1 MSENKPENAGT
12 PGSPSSPAPS
22 GANAGVPSS
31 AAPGVPTPGTTPV
44 EPAASL
50 PPSHE
55 DAIQSPMKDI
65 AAKSAGEG
73 ATASASPVLPVAPAT
88 GTARSTSLPDDASAN
103 AHLASTPSEA
113 AEEAAVR
120 SSTDDPDSAS
130 AVTPTDPQSARQRD
144 AAEARSSAAAS
155 TAKQEAAVHER
166 DARHGRGHSES
177 VTSTNAE
184 PAAATKT
191 VPPVAPT
198 LASSDP
204 IAGELTTTIEAEDVA
219 ATEAD
224 AAPASRPAGAPPP
237 GFGAAPDFTAT
248 NPPPPNAL
256 PPSPP
261 RYLKQNDSAWTVFGR
276 IIAARARQLFDRAG
290 QRITQRTL
298 RIGVSARIFHPEPG
312 AKGLRGKTLQY
323 LEESIAHWVMSRDVL
338 VFMIPTVGHQGML
351 HPSNIRLRDYAKHL
365 DGLLLQ
371 GGADVSPQSYAE
383 AATSHEWPGDRVRD
397 MYELELLHE
406 FIESGKPVLGVCR
419 GCQLINVAFGGTL
432 YQDIA
437 TDVPT
442 AGAHVNENYDQHRHG
457 IHFPDGSTLVN
468 MFPGRR
474 DAIVNS
480 IHHQAVKTLGR
491 DLNIEAVSASDG
503 IIEAVRY
510 RRAPFVMGVQWHPEF
525 HRAGGPELLDCTPLL
540 DTFLR
545 VARETRF

>member
-1 MSENKPENAGT
+1 MSENKPENAGE
-12 PGSPSSPAPS
+12 PGSPSSPSATPTPSTPS
-22 GANAGVPSS
+22 GA
-31 AAPGVPTPGTTPV
+31 TPGASKPDITPP

-50 PPSHE
+50 PLSHE
-55 DAIQSPMKDI
+55 DSIQSPIKD
-65 AAKSAGEG
+65 
-73 ATASASPVLPVAPAT
+73 VV
-88 GTARSTSLPDDASAN
+88 
-103 AHLASTPSEA
+103 TPSPA
-113 AEEAAVR
+113 AGEAAVR
-120 SSTDDPDSAS
+120 PSTDDPQSAS
-130 AVTPTDPQSARQRD
+130 TVTPTDSQTAQQRD
-144 AAEARSSAAAS
+144 AAEARSSAATS
-155 TAKQEAAVHER
+155 TAQQEAAVHER
-166 DARHGRGHSES
+166 
-177 VTSTNAE
+177 
-184 PAAATKT
+184 AAAK
-191 VPPVAPT
+191 
-198 LASSDP
+198 
-204 IAGELTTTIEAEDVA
+204 AGHA
-219 ATEAD
+219 ATS
-224 AAPASRPAGAPPP
+224 PASRPGTFEGSEPLASESSEPADDAALTEKAEKAAARPAGSPPP
-237 GFGAAPDFTAT
+237 GFGAAPDFTAS

-383 AATSHEWPGDRVRD
+383 QATSHEWPGDRVRD

-419 GCQLINVAFGGTL
+419 GCQLINVAFGGSL

-442 AGAHVNENYDQHRHG
+442 AGAHVNEHYDQHRHG
-457 IHFPDGSTLVN
+457 IHFPDGSTLAN

>member
-1 MSENKPENAGT
+1 MPPASSEAIDGELVTSAGDT
-12 PGSPSSPAPS
+12 
-22 GANAGVPSS
+22 
-31 AAPGVPTPGTTPV
+31 
-44 EPAASL
+44 AASG
-50 PPSHE
+50 
-55 DAIQSPMKDI
+55 Q
-65 AAKSAGEG
+65 
-73 ATASASPVLPVAPAT
+73 
-88 GTARSTSLPDDASAN
+88 
-103 AHLASTPSEA
+103 
-113 AEEAAVR
+113 
-120 SSTDDPDSAS
+120 
-130 AVTPTDPQSARQRD
+130 
-144 AAEARSSAAAS
+144 AAAS
-155 TAKQEAAVHER
+155 S
-166 DARHGRGHSES
+166 G
-177 VTSTNAE
+177 
-184 PAAATKT
+184 
-191 VPPVAPT
+191 
-198 LASSDP
+198 
-204 IAGELTTTIEAEDVA
+204 
-219 ATEAD
+219 
-224 AAPASRPAGAPPP
+224 RPAGSPPP
-237 GFGAAPDFTAT
+237 GFGAAPDFSAS

-312 AKGLRGKTLQY
+312 ARGLRGKTLQY

-525 HRAGGPELLDCTPLL
+525 HRAGGEELLDCTPLL

>member
-12 PGSPSSPAPS
+12 PGTPSPS
-22 GANAGVPSS
+22 GAPAEVSTPDVSPSAGSQPAVPQPAGSQ
-31 AAPGVPTPGTTPV
+31 A
-44 EPAASL
+44 EPAPASPKVSL
-50 PPSHE
+50 PVSHE
-55 DAIQSPMKDI
+55 DAIQSPLKDLPPQ
-65 AAKSAGEG
+65 SAV
-73 ATASASPVLPVAPAT
+73 SSP
-88 GTARSTSLPDDASAN
+88 
-103 AHLASTPSEA
+103 A

-120 SSTDDPDSAS
+120 SSTDDPASAS
-130 AVTPTDPQSARQRD
+130 SVTPTDAARAQQRD
-144 AAEARSSAAAS
+144 AAEARASAAES
-155 TAKQEAAVHER
+155 TARQEAYAQQEAHTKELR
-166 DARHGRGHSES
+166 DAARAARS
-177 VTSTNAE
+177 A
-184 PAAATKT
+184 PAA
-191 VPPVAPT
+191 
-198 LASSDP
+198 
-204 IAGELTTTIEAEDVA
+204 
-219 ATEAD
+219 
-224 AAPASRPAGAPPP
+224 AAPASGTADANAESTSSAASGARAAGSVPP
-237 GFGAAPDFTAT
+237 GFGSAPDFTAT

-261 RYLKQNDSAWTVFGR
+261 RYLKQTDSAWSVFGR
-276 IIAARARQLFDRAG
+276 IIAARARQIFDRAG
-290 QRITQRTL
+290 RRITQRTL

-351 HPSNIRLRDYAKHL
+351 HPSNIRLRDYAKNL

-383 AATSHEWPGDRVRD
+383 QATSPEWPGDRVRD

-442 AGAHVNENYDQHRHG
+442 AGAHVNEHYDQHRHG
-457 IHFPDGSTLVN
+457 IHFPDGSTLAN

-491 DLNIEAVSASDG
+491 DLNIEAVSAADG

>member
-1 MSENKPENAGT
+1 M
-12 PGSPSSPAPS
+12 
-22 GANAGVPSS
+22 
-31 AAPGVPTPGTTPV
+31 
-44 EPAASL
+44 

-55 DAIQSPMKDI
+55 DSVQSPLKDL
-65 AAKSAGEG
+65 S
-73 ATASASPVLPVAPAT
+73 APAV
-88 GTARSTSLPDDASAN
+88 
-103 AHLASTPSEA
+103 TPSPA
-113 AEEAAVR
+113 AEAAAVR
-120 SSTDDPDSAS
+120 SSTDDPASAS
-130 AVTPTDPQSARQRD
+130 SVTPTDPKAAQQRD
-144 AAEARSSAAAS
+144 AAEARASAAESTARQEAYAQQETQTKQLRDAARAGPAAAPRAAEAASAAA
-155 TAKQEAAVHER
+155 ANA
-166 DARHGRGHSES
+166 
-177 VTSTNAE
+177 NAE
-184 PAAATKT
+184 S
-191 VPPVAPT
+191 
-198 LASSDP
+198 ASS
-204 IAGELTTTIEAEDVA
+204 
-219 ATEAD
+219 
-224 AAPASRPAGAPPP
+224 APSGARAGAGSVPP

-261 RYLKQNDSAWTVFGR
+261 RYLKQTDSAWSVFGR
-276 IIAARARQLFDRAG
+276 IIAARARQIFDRAG
-290 QRITQRTL
+290 RRITQRTL

-351 HPSNIRLRDYAKHL
+351 HPSNIRLRDYAKNL

-383 AATSHEWPGDRVRD
+383 QATSPEWPGDRVRD

-442 AGAHVNENYDQHRHG
+442 AGAHVNEHYDQHRHG
-457 IHFPDGSTLVN
+457 IHFPDGSTLAN

-491 DLNIEAVSASDG
+491 DLNIEAVSAADG